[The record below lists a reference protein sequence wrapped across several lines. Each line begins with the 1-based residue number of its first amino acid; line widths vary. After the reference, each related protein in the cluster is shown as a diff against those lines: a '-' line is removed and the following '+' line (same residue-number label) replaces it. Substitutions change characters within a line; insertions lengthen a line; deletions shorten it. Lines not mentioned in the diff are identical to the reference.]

1 MLESTINVPG
11 EYFSTFF
18 ALVFTRCVH
27 EVLRIESEWN
37 HPGKLNERVLWVKGG
52 KSVLYAKIFAEDKE
66 RYACY
71 LTHLEKRVFIEIMYV
86 KDFKFS
92 MKEEY

>member
-1 MLESTINVPG
+1 MSFV
-11 EYFSTFF
+11 
-18 ALVFTRCVH
+18 
-27 EVLRIESEWN
+27 SE
-37 HPGKLNERVLWVKGG
+37 KRK
-52 KSVLYAKIFAEDKE
+52 KSVLCAKIFAEDKE

-71 LTHLEKRVFIEIMYV
+71 LTHLEKRIFIEIMYV